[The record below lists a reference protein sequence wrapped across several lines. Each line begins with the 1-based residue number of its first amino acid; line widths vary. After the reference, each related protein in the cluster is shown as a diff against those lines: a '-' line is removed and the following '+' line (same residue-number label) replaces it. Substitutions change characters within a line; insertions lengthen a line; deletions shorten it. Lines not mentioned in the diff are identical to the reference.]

1 MNVQNYFV
9 KKKTRQ
15 NNPLLPSSLRGLIV
29 GKSNSG
35 KTVLL
40 LNLLLRDGWLDY
52 NNLLVFGNSL
62 HQEEYR
68 IIKKGFEI
76 GLGKKQVSNLFK
88 NQEFV
93 APFTALENYQGETPK
108 EITAEFYE
116 DCDAIPDPKTLD
128 SNKKNLII
136 LDDCYLGRQSKAG
149 SYYSRGRHN
158 NCDSLYIS
166 QNYFMLER
174 GSVRE
179 NSNIIILFPQNS
191 KSVQHIYQDH
201 CTDIPFEE
209 FKELCTCIWSE
220 KYNFLTID
228 LTSSP
233 LNGKYRKNLENFYI
247 PRSSLPPSNE
257 MAFIEIA
264 DPQKRKE
271 IVKEYIQL
279 RNEVKQRNEN
289 NKESNLL
296 KEQALKEST
305 RPLVEATEKSAQLI
319 TSALKHEPVQN
330 LKIDSFDKNRD
341 KYFSIHKDGSSFRL
355 GNKFVQIDMGNNIKI
370 GDEVYPYSEGLWNLI
385 MQNKPE
391 SFTEGD
397 RKKYK
402 RIVEKTDLINN
413 PQSPTS
419 GTKRT
424 NKYRFL
430 VKLFTHQT
438 EEEMEEETEKME
450 EGEKAEEMG
459 DDQENV
465 LEDTLEMR
473 KGLPETEG
481 TGIIL
486 PGNIKSL
493 VDRFRLVCAERAAG
507 NIEATTPEIVAI
519 LDEFLRRKHI
529 SKTEYNA
536 MCKGLGC

>member
-1 MNVQNYFV
+1 MNVQNYCV
-9 KKKTRQ
+9 KKETRQ
-15 NNPLLPSSLRGLIV
+15 NSPLLPSSLRGLIV

-52 NNLLVFGNSL
+52 DNLLVFGNSL
-62 HQEEYR
+62 HQEEYQ

-136 LDDCYLGRQSKAG
+136 LDDCYLGPQSKAG
-149 SYYSRGRHN
+149 VYYSRGRHN

-166 QNYFMLER
+166 QNYFMLKR

-201 CTDIPFEE
+201 CTDLSFEE
-209 FKELCTCIWSE
+209 FKELCDSIWKV

-233 LNGKYRKNLENFYI
+233 FNGKYRRNLESFYI
-247 PRSSLPPSNE
+247 PRSSP
-257 MAFIEIA
+257 MAFIDIK
-264 DPQKRKE
+264 DPKRREE
-271 IVKEYIQL
+271 IVGEYVQL
-279 RNEVKQRNEN
+279 RNEVRQRSEN
-289 NKESNLL
+289 NKETNLL
-296 KEQALKEST
+296 KEKAIQESA

-319 TSALKHEPVQN
+319 TSALKPVRN
-330 LKIDSFDKNRD
+330 SKIDNYERNKDR
-341 KYFSIHKDGSSFRL
+341 YFSIYKDGDSFVL
-355 GNKFVQIDMGNNIKI
+355 GNKLLQIDAENNIKI
-370 GDEVYPYSEGLWNLI
+370 DDEVYPFSEGLWNLI
-385 MQNKPE
+385 MQNNPE
-391 SFTEGD
+391 SFTKGD
-397 RKKYK
+397 REKYK
-402 RIVEKTDLINN
+402 AIVEKTNLMNN
-413 PQSPTS
+413 PRSPTS
-419 GTKRT
+419 GTKNT
-424 NKYRFL
+424 SKYKFL
-430 VKLFTHQT
+430 VGLFQT
-438 EEEMEEETEKME
+438 EPEKEPE
-450 EGEKAEEMG
+450 EGEESKNEQEKALEEMRRRIS
-459 DDQENV
+459 E
-465 LEDTLEMR
+465 
-473 KGLPETEG
+473 PEG
-481 TGIIL
+481 TGLIL

-493 VDRFRLVCAERAAG
+493 VNRFRLVCAEREAG
-507 NIEATTPEIVAI
+507 NVEATTPEIVAI
-519 LDEFLRRKHI
+519 LDEFLRRGHI
-529 SKTEYNA
+529 SKIEYNA

>member
-1 MNVQNYFV
+1 MNVQNFTI
-9 KKKTRQ
+9 KKKKRE

-62 HQEEYR
+62 HQEEYQ

-76 GLGKKQVSNLFK
+76 GLGKKQLSNVFK

-93 APFTALENYQGETPK
+93 APFTALGNYQGETPK

-116 DCDAIPDPKTLD
+116 DCDAIPDPKALD
-128 SNKKNLII
+128 PKKKNLII
-136 LDDCYLGRQSKAG
+136 LDDCYLGKQSKAG

-166 QNYFMLER
+166 QNYFMLPR

-201 CTDIPFEE
+201 CTDLPFEE
-209 FKELCTCIWSE
+209 FKELCDSIWKV

-233 LNGKYRKNLENFYI
+233 LNGKYRQNLESFYI
-247 PRSSLPPSNE
+247 PRSSLPPSNG
-257 MAFIEIA
+257 MAFIDIT
-264 DPQKRKE
+264 DPEKRE
-271 IVKEYIQL
+271 DIVKEYVQM

-296 KEQALKEST
+296 KEQVLRETA

-319 TSALKHEPVQN
+319 TSALKPEPVQ
-330 LKIDSFDKNRD
+330 KNESKTLFEQYDASRNKD
-341 KYFSIHKDGSSFRL
+341 KYYSIYKDDYGSFVL
-355 GNKFVQIDMGNNIKI
+355 GNAYIQIDADNNIKI
-370 GDEVYPYSEGLWNLI
+370 GDETYPYSKGLWNLLMLNDPKI
-385 MQNKPE
+385 Y
-391 SFTEGD
+391 TEDELVTYKKIVEETKLVDNPRNVGFGSK
-397 RKKYK
+397 RTKKYK
-402 RIVEKTDLINN
+402 FLTENEPASENEGIAEAGASRDSLVQNVRERIKSRKEEK
-413 PQSPTS
+413 
-419 GTKRT
+419 
-424 NKYRFL
+424 
-430 VKLFTHQT
+430 
-438 EEEMEEETEKME
+438 
-450 EGEKAEEMG
+450 
-459 DDQENV
+459 
-465 LEDTLEMR
+465 
-473 KGLPETEG
+473 G

-486 PGNIKSL
+486 PGDINSL
-493 VDRFRLVCAERAAG
+493 SNRFRLVCAERAAG
-507 NIEATTPEIVAI
+507 NIAATTPEIVAI

-529 SKTEYNA
+529 TKGEYNA
-536 MCKGLGC
+536 MCKRLGC